1 MTVTFTFDRPSHV
14 SQDKVEQHQNA
25 LPWLRGGKVAL
36 VTPHPHELQVELV
49 SMTTGNKIWCLLIP
63 RYPPFAVE
71 NVPYFVQKS
80 MQAHFCRSDRASQ
93 GLAKFTKKCKKT
105 FIRSAL
111 DERSLSKVEKFT
123 HSIFLKSTPLVSF
136 HPSILSQVAY
146 ALIKGENAS
155 ILALNPF
162 KYSLDHSTIEVT
174 QESVQRSRSTKN
186 NLLTPMTSA
195 AMTHRRVFGM
205 WMLIT
210 KKCVNMIFWVN

>member
-1 MTVTFTFDRPSHV
+1 MCGAVFQIDRKNRWMTVTFTFDRPSHV

-93 GLAKFTKKCKKT
+93 GLAKFTKKCKKN
-105 FIRSAL
+105 FY
-111 DERSLSKVEKFT
+111 
-123 HSIFLKSTPLVSF
+123 PVSF
-136 HPSILSQVAY
+136 GWEIAFQSGKVYPLHLPQKYATCQLPSLYPLSGG
-146 ALIKGENAS
+146 IC
-155 ILALNPF
+155 I
-162 KYSLDHSTIEVT
+162 D
-174 QESVQRSRSTKN
+174 
-186 NLLTPMTSA
+186 
-195 AMTHRRVFGM
+195 
-205 WMLIT
+205 
-210 KKCVNMIFWVN
+210 